1 MSTLPR
7 PLSVELLEFPVDGH
21 NIEPCRLHE
30 LLDDRTTILVF
41 LRHYG

>member
-7 PLSVELLEFPVDGH
+7 PLSVELLERPVDGH
-21 NIEPCRLHE
+21 NIDPCRLVDV
-30 LLDDRTTILVF
+30 LDDRTTILVF

>member
-7 PLSVELLEFPVDGH
+7 PLSAELLERLVDGH
-21 NIEPCRLHE
+21 NLEPCRLHE
-30 LLDDRTTILVF
+30 LLDGRTTILVF